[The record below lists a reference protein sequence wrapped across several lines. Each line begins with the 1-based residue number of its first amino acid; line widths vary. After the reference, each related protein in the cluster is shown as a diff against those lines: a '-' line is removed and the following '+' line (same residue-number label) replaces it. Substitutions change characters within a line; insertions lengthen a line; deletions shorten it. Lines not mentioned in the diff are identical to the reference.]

1 MMIRNLL
8 IIASCLFIS
17 CVWWDE
23 LTAGSDKELILKML
37 PQIPQNSAGYYIL
50 NLSNQLE
57 QASHRVYAYLG
68 TRDYQSFEYDD
79 LNDTQLNW
87 HSNLYTLDDDTSG
100 YYRKRRFLD
109 DEWTYINGDSMS
121 TYNGDTSKFKP
132 IMVPTSSISND
143 SGMVSTTINIPPIMF
158 NDTLILEAATLDQ
171 FDNCPLDSCYVGIP
185 ILFR

>member
-23 LTAGSDKELILKML
+23 RTAGSDKELILKLL

-68 TRDYQSFEYDD
+68 TRDNQSFEYDD
-79 LNDTQLNW
+79 
-87 HSNLYTLDDDTSG
+87 
-100 YYRKRRFLD
+100 
-109 DEWTYINGDSMS
+109 
-121 TYNGDTSKFKP
+121 
-132 IMVPTSSISND
+132 
-143 SGMVSTTINIPPIMF
+143 
-158 NDTLILEAATLDQ
+158 
-171 FDNCPLDSCYVGIP
+171 
-185 ILFR
+185 

>member
-23 LTAGSDKELILKML
+23 RTAGSDKELILKLL

-87 HSNLYTLDDDTSG
+87 HSNLYTVSYTHLTLPT
-100 YYRKRRFLD
+100 KR
-109 DEWTYINGDSMS
+109 I
-121 TYNGDTSKFKP
+121 
-132 IMVPTSSISND
+132 V
-143 SGMVSTTINIPPIMF
+143 
-158 NDTLILEAATLDQ
+158 
-171 FDNCPLDSCYVGIP
+171 
-185 ILFR
+185 